1 MVNPYTN
8 YKMFLKYEILDIDA
22 ICEAVEKRSDLEKR
36 KIKAERTLTQ
46 DLRDSMKI
54 RDGKFTMGTLFKSD
68 GAKRE
73 ALSRLEKKCKTG
85 NDEVESFLKL
95 THIVTLQLNQGA
107 IQYFK
112 SQKLS
117 QYYKAVN
124 LMAKWESHN
133 AEKQVNLFEQISGI
147 NRSIID
153 ADLQKWQE
161 ADEGE

>member
-22 ICEAVEKRSDLEKR
+22 ICEAVEQRFELEKR
-36 KIKAERTLTQ
+36 KIKAEKNLAQ
-46 DLRDSMKI
+46 DLKDSMKI
-54 RDGKFTMGTLFKSD
+54 RDGKLTIGTIFKS
-68 GAKRE
+68 GEAKRE
-73 ALSRLEKKCKTG
+73 ALEKLENKCKLGHT
-85 NDEVESFLKL
+85 EVESFLKL

-124 LMAKWESHN
+124 LMASWELNN
-133 AEKQVNLFEQISGI
+133 AEK
-147 NRSIID
+147 
-153 ADLQKWQE
+153 
-161 ADEGE
+161 